1 MKQPTTKI
9 VASVITIVI
18 CLFAMSCKHSNEHK
32 YHTVKD
38 KIEAESVTDIELSV
52 SSDKFNETIKTVP
65 INEDGVEFLIPE
77 RKSQISSYNCTECHT
92 KPIEQLKQAQV
103 GTKAAHWNIKS
114 QHAGAEVMN
123 CATCHTS
130 NNMDNLHSLTN
141 SEIDFNYSYKLC
153 SQCHQQEFK
162 DWRGGAHGKQLGGW
176 APPRL
181 SNTCVNCHNPHKP
194 AFEKR
199 WPVRFNTQKEIERR

>member
-1 MKQPTTKI
+1 MTTKL
-9 VASVITIVI
+9 VLKALTIVI
-18 CLFAMSCKHSNEHK
+18 CLFVISCKHSDEHK
-32 YHTVKD
+32 YHTVVD
-38 KIEAESVTDIELSV
+38 KIEAETVTPENLTVTSET
-52 SSDKFNETIKTVP
+52 FNENIKTVK
-65 INEDGVEFLIPE
+65 IEEDGFEFLIPE
-77 RKSQISSYNCTECHT
+77 RKSQITSFNCTECHT
-92 KPIEQLKQAQV
+92 KPIDKLKQDQV
-103 GTKAAHWNIKS
+103 GEKAAHWNIKLA
-114 QHAGAEVMN
+114 HAGSEIMN

-153 SQCHQQEFK
+153 SQCHQKEFK
-162 DWRGGAHGKQLGGW
+162 DWKGGAHGKQLGGW

-199 WPVRFNTQKEIERR
+199 WPVRFNTQKVKERQ

>member
-1 MKQPTTKI
+1 MKQMTTKL
-9 VASVITIVI
+9 VLKAITIVI
-18 CLFAMSCKHSNEHK
+18 CLFVMSCKQSGEHK
-32 YHTVKD
+32 YHTVID
-38 KIEAESVTDIELSV
+38 KIEAETVIPENLTVTSET
-52 SSDKFNETIKTVP
+52 FNENIKTVKV
-65 INEDGVEFLIPE
+65 IEDGFEFLIPE
-77 RKSQISSYNCTECHT
+77 RKSQITSFNCTECHT
-92 KPIEQLKQAQV
+92 QPVEKLKQDQI
-103 GTKAAHWNIKS
+103 GEKAAHWNIKLE
-114 QHAGAEVMN
+114 HAGGEIMN

-153 SQCHQQEFK
+153 SQCHQKEFK
-162 DWRGGAHGKQLGGW
+162 DWKGGAHGKQLGGW

-199 WPVRFNTQKEIERR
+199 WPVRFNTQKVKERQ

>member
-1 MKQPTTKI
+1 MR
-9 VASVITIVI
+9 
-18 CLFAMSCKHSNEHK
+18 
-32 YHTVKD
+32 
-38 KIEAESVTDIELSV
+38 
-52 SSDKFNETIKTVP
+52 
-65 INEDGVEFLIPE
+65 IPE
-77 RKSQISSYNCTECHT
+77 RKSQITSYNCTECHT
-92 KPIEQLKQAQV
+92 QSIEKLKQDQV
-103 GTKAAHWNIKS
+103 GEKAAHWNIKLA
-114 QHAGAEVMN
+114 HAGAEIMN

-162 DWRGGAHGKQLGGW
+162 DWKGGAHGKQLGGW

-199 WPVRFNTQKEIERR
+199 WPVRFNTQKVKERQ